1 MVGLPIREQST
12 RDKMTG
18 NKQLYINLKITNG
31 KVWQRIPTS
40 ILFKKKKRG
49 CHLYW
54 NESIGYNKAIVHTK
68 EGKQIIKFMLAI

>member
-40 ILFKKKKRG
+40 ILFKKKREG
-49 CHLYW
+49 VIYT
-54 NESIGYNKAIVHTK
+54 EMKALVTI
-68 EGKQIIKFMLAI
+68 KQ